1 MPERPRILLVEDEK
15 SIADILLYALD
26 TDGFKTDWVGTGG
39 EALAALERN
48 PADLAIV
55 DIGLPDLSGFELF
68 TEIRRRHPIPVI
80 FLTARGSEIDRVSGL
95 EMGADDYVVKPFSP
109 REVVARVRAVLRRG
123 LRPVAG
129 PPAENRPPLPFTVDA
144 QRRTI
149 SYFGRALE
157 LSRYEYRILEKLIEH
172 PGWVF
177 SRDRLMELVWEC
189 PEMSLDRTVDT
200 HIKTLR
206 AKLREVR
213 PEPDPIVTHRGV
225 GYALRED
232 W

>member
-1 MPERPRILLVEDEK
+1 
-15 SIADILLYALD
+15 
-26 TDGFKTDWVGTGG
+26 
-39 EALAALERN
+39 
-48 PADLAIV
+48 V
-55 DIGLPDLSGFELF
+55 DI
-68 TEIRRRHPIPVI
+68 
-80 FLTARGSEIDRVSGL
+80 
-95 EMGADDYVVKPFSP
+95 
-109 REVVARVRAVLRRG
+109 
-123 LRPVAG
+123 
-129 PPAENRPPLPFTVDA
+129 

-149 SYFGRALE
+149 SYFGRVLE

-177 SRDRLMELVWEC
+177 SRERLMELVWEC